1 MKHFFCLSALL
12 LSGSCLGHVR
22 ADAPTPA
29 SAEAAFAAGKFDDA
43 HKTYERL
50 VKSDPRAAGPR
61 LGLVRSLLRL
71 DKWRDALREAR
82 AATLAAP
89 ADADARGLLALA
101 EMRAGRPDAAAS
113 DSKQA
118 LSLDKDDYWGLIA
131 AGRVA
136 EWDARHE
143 ESRAFFA
150 RATALHPERPDAWLG
165 LWDDADENHLDEAEI
180 AAARKYLALDPKGQ
194 PFDRETP
201 YLKNFVQNQIGF
213 WRKFETSPAFQVVG
227 SRPDASY
234 TATLPIQRAGD
245 YVTVTVGINGQT
257 FHLLFDTGAGGL
269 LLSRKA
275 AKRLALPDLA
285 DSQVSGVQG
294 SAPAKL
300 QRAETMTLGAL
311 TLHSIPLTVIESA
324 GETGDGILG
333 GDVLDEYAVTLDF
346 DNSTMTLMRGPGAGH
361 MARPHTSVS
370 TLPLHTFGDHL
381 FVSAHAQEEAAG
393 APDRPFW
400 AMLDTGA
407 ETNFFSLV
415 LTHDLSAH
423 TIHDDWH
430 EGSFTERTGIGNSS
444 MKVDY
449 CLTLAKVK
457 LTFDGSDHVSNQIGL
472 NGESVMDQQISP
484 DSDFEIGMLLG
495 IPILNQHS
503 RVTIDYPHHLLTFED
518 PV

>member
-1 MKHFFCLSALL
+1 MKHFFCLSAVF
-12 LSGSCLGHVR
+12 LSGLFLAPVR
-22 ADAPTPA
+22 ADAPTQA
-29 SAEAAFAAGKFDDA
+29 SAEAAFAQGKFDDA
-43 HKTYERL
+43 RKMYERL

-61 LGLVRSLLRL
+61 LGLVQTLLRL
-71 DKWRDALREAR
+71 DKWRDALREAQ

-101 EMRAGRPDAAAS
+101 EMRAGRPDAALTA
-113 DSKQA
+113 SKQA
-118 LSLDKDDYWGLIA
+118 LASDKDDYWGLVA

-136 EWDARHE
+136 EWDARHT
-143 ESRAFFA
+143 ESRAFFT
-150 RATALHPERPDAWLG
+150 RATVLRPERPDAWLG

-201 YLKNFVQNQIGF
+201 HLKGFVQNEIDF
-213 WRKFETSPAFQVVG
+213 WRKFETSPAFQVAG
-227 SRPDASY
+227 SGPDASY
-234 TATLPIQRAGD
+234 TATLPLQRAGD

-300 QRAETMTLGAL
+300 QRAETMTLGSL

-333 GDVLDEYAVTLDF
+333 GDVLDQYAVTLDF
-346 DNSTMTLMRGPGAGH
+346 DNSTMTLTRGPGAGH

-370 TLPLHTFGDHL
+370 TLPLHTFVGHL
-381 FVSAHAQEEAAG
+381 FVSAHAREQAAG

-400 AMLDTGA
+400 AVLDTGA
-407 ETNFFSLV
+407 ETNFFSMV
-415 LTHDLSAH
+415 LTRDLSAH

-430 EGSFTERTGIGNSS
+430 EGSFKERTGIGNSS

-449 CLTLAKVK
+449 CLTPAKVK
-457 LTFDGSDHVSNQIGL
+457 LTFDGSDHVSNQVGL
-472 NGESVMDQQISP
+472 NGESVLDQQISP
-484 DSDFEIGMLLG
+484 DADFETGMLLG
-495 IPILNQHS
+495 IPTLNQHS

-518 PV
+518 PE

>member
-43 HKTYERL
+43 HKTHERL

-61 LGLVRSLLRL
+61 SGLVRSLLRL

-118 LSLDKDDYWGLIA
+118 LSLDKDDYWGL
-131 AGRVA
+131 
-136 EWDARHE
+136 
-143 ESRAFFA
+143 
-150 RATALHPERPDAWLG
+150 
-165 LWDDADENHLDEAEI
+165 I

-257 FHLLFDTGAGGL
+257 FHLLFDTGA
-269 LLSRKA
+269 
-275 AKRLALPDLA
+275 
-285 DSQVSGVQG
+285 
-294 SAPAKL
+294 
-300 QRAETMTLGAL
+300 
-311 TLHSIPLTVIESA
+311 
-324 GETGDGILG
+324 
-333 GDVLDEYAVTLDF
+333 
-346 DNSTMTLMRGPGAGH
+346 
-361 MARPHTSVS
+361 
-370 TLPLHTFGDHL
+370 
-381 FVSAHAQEEAAG
+381 
-393 APDRPFW
+393 
-400 AMLDTGA
+400 

-449 CLTLAKVK
+449 CRTLAKVK

-503 RVTIDYPHHLLTFED
+503 RVTIDYPHHLFTFED